1 MANKVVKTPEAL
13 TEAIMNELSLYASE
27 VSRDIKS
34 AVDKVADAS
43 VKELREKSPSGK
55 RGKYK
60 KSWGK
65 KVVTDKDYT
74 KVVRIQN
81 NKYYNLTHLL
91 EFGHATVNGG
101 KTRAFP
107 HIKKAEENAEK
118 LMEQEIKK
126 AAKQ

>member
-1 MANKVVKTPEAL
+1 MADKVVKTPEAL
-13 TEAIMNELSLYASE
+13 TDAIMNELTLYASE
-27 VSRDIKS
+27 VSHDIKS
-34 AVDKVADAS
+34 AVDKVADES
-43 VKELREKSPSGK
+43 VKELRESSPSD
-55 RGKYK
+55 RGKYA

-65 KVVTDKDYT
+65 KVVTNKDFA

-91 EFGHATVNGG
+91 EFGHAKVNGG
-101 KTRAFP
+101 KTRKYS

-118 LMEQEIKK
+118 LMEKEIEK